1 MCGLGLCS
9 CCPWALPALS
19 LSPVSGLLLTARVRG
34 DPPFNPETY
43 TDNGLTSAA
52 VIQTTQ
58 SMGESTA
65 AFLKVGVASHV
76 KVRDTSTKLFL
87 KLCGLSQFFPLHVGV
102 LMVTAVAFYMLVW

>member
-1 MCGLGLCS
+1 
-9 CCPWALPALS
+9 
-19 LSPVSGLLLTARVRG
+19 
-34 DPPFNPETY
+34 
-43 TDNGLTSAA
+43 
-52 VIQTTQ
+52 
-58 SMGESTA
+58 MGESTA